1 MVLTGTKNS
10 KSPQHNISNMKT
22 QTLYISDLDGTLLNR
37 NSVVSPHSIEKI
49 NDLLQK
55 GMLFTVATART
66 PATVVPLLQ
75 QLNLNIPVI
84 LMNGAV
90 LYDIRRRRYIQTYG
104 FIDNSALRYI
114 SLLEK
119 RELVPFVYRIANN
132 KLQVF
137 HKTLTNDKQQEFKQ
151 QRENTPYKDFI
162 LTTDYSKEL
171 HDNPPLFLLV
181 IDRFDKLQ
189 TAAAEINRTGK
200 CSIFCYRDIINPE
213 YGNLEIYP
221 KGVSKAATAQ
231 QIITHL
237 NPWEVVAFGDN
248 LNDLPLF
255 HIADRRYAPENA
267 MDEIKQQAT
276 AIIADNDHDG
286 VARFLYKD
294 YQ

>member
-1 MVLTGTKNS
+1 
-10 KSPQHNISNMKT
+10 MKA

-37 NSVVSPHSIEKI
+37 DSVVSPHSIEKI
-49 NDLLQK
+49 NALLQK

-75 QLNLNIPVI
+75 QLNLNIPAI

-90 LYDIRRRRYIQTYG
+90 LYDIQQRRYIRSNG
-104 FIDNSALRYI
+104 FTDNSALRYI

-119 RELVPFVYRIANN
+119 RELVPFVYRIAHN

-137 HKTLTNDKQQEFKQ
+137 HKPLANDMQREFKR

-162 LTTDYSKEL
+162 LTTDYQKEL
-171 HDNPPLFLLV
+171 LDNPPLFLLV

-189 TAAAEINRTGK
+189 TAAAEISRAGK
-200 CSIFCYRDIINPE
+200 CSIFCYRDIIDPE

-231 QIITHL
+231 EIITRL
-237 NPWEVVAFGDN
+237 NPWEVVVFGDN

-255 HIADRRYAPENA
+255 RIADRRYAPENA

-286 VARFLYKD
+286 VARFLCDD
-294 YQ
+294 YL

>member
-1 MVLTGTKNS
+1 
-10 KSPQHNISNMKT
+10 MKA

-37 NSVVSPHSIEKI
+37 DSVVSPHSIEKI
-49 NDLLQK
+49 NALLQK

-75 QLNLNIPVI
+75 QLNLNIPAI

-90 LYDIRRRRYIQTYG
+90 LYDIQQRRYIRSNG
-104 FIDNSALRYI
+104 FTDNSALRYI

-119 RELVPFVYRIANN
+119 RELVPFVYRIAHN

-137 HKTLTNDKQQEFKQ
+137 HKPLANDMQREFKR

-162 LTTDYSKEL
+162 LTTDYQKEL
-171 HDNPPLFLLV
+171 LDNPPLFLLV

-189 TAAAEINRTGK
+189 TAAAEISRAGK
-200 CSIFCYRDIINPE
+200 CSIFCYRDIIDPE

-231 QIITHL
+231 EIITRL
-237 NPWEVVAFGDN
+237 NPWEVVVFGDN
-248 LNDLPLF
+248 LNDIALF
-255 HIADRRYAPENA
+255 RVADRRYAPENA
-267 MDEIKQQAT
+267 IDEIKQQAT

-286 VARFLYKD
+286 VARFLCDD
-294 YQ
+294 YL

>member
-1 MVLTGTKNS
+1 
-10 KSPQHNISNMKT
+10 MKA

-37 NSVVSPHSIEKI
+37 DSVVSPHSIEKI
-49 NDLLQK
+49 NALLQK

-75 QLNLNIPVI
+75 QLNLNIPAI

-90 LYDIRRRRYIQTYG
+90 LYDIQQRRYIRSNG
-104 FIDNSALRYI
+104 FTDNSALRYI

-119 RELVPFVYRIANN
+119 RELVPFVYRIAHN

-137 HKTLTNDKQQEFKQ
+137 HKPLANDMQREFKR

-162 LTTDYSKEL
+162 LTTDYQKEL
-171 HDNPPLFLLV
+171 IDNPPLFLLV
-181 IDRFDKLQ
+181 IDHFDKLQ
-189 TAAAEINRTGK
+189 TAAAEISRAGK
-200 CSIFCYRDIINPE
+200 CSIFCYRDIIDPE

-231 QIITHL
+231 EIITRL
-237 NPWEVVAFGDN
+237 NPWEVVVFGDN
-248 LNDLPLF
+248 LNDIPLF
-255 HIADRRYAPENA
+255 RVADRRYAPENA
-267 MDEIKQQAT
+267 IDEIKQQAT

-286 VARFLYKD
+286 VARFLCDD
-294 YQ
+294 YL

>member
-1 MVLTGTKNS
+1 
-10 KSPQHNISNMKT
+10 MKA

-37 NSVVSPHSIEKI
+37 DSVVSPHSIEKI
-49 NDLLQK
+49 NALLQK

-75 QLNLNIPVI
+75 QLNLNIPAI

-90 LYDIRRRRYIQTYG
+90 LYDIQQRRYIRSNG
-104 FIDNSALRYI
+104 FTDNSALRYI

-119 RELVPFVYRIANN
+119 RELVPFVYRIAHN

-137 HKTLTNDKQQEFKQ
+137 HKPLANDMQREFKR

-162 LTTDYSKEL
+162 LTTDYQKEL
-171 HDNPPLFLLV
+171 LDNPPLFLLI
-181 IDRFDKLQ
+181 IDHFDKLQ
-189 TAAAEINRTGK
+189 TAAAEISRAGK
-200 CSIFCYRDIINPE
+200 CSIFCYRDIIDPE

-231 QIITHL
+231 EIITRL
-237 NPWEVVAFGDN
+237 NPWEVVVFGDN

-255 HIADRRYAPENA
+255 RVADRRYAPENA
-267 MDEIKQQAT
+267 IDEIKQQAT

-286 VARFLYKD
+286 VARFLCDD
-294 YQ
+294 YL

>member
-1 MVLTGTKNS
+1 
-10 KSPQHNISNMKT
+10 MKA
-22 QTLYISDLDGTLLNR
+22 QTLYITDLDGTLLNR
-37 NSVVSPHSIEKI
+37 DSVVSPHSIEKI
-49 NDLLQK
+49 NTLLQK

-75 QLNLNIPVI
+75 QLNLNI
-84 LMNGAV
+84 GAV
-90 LYDIRRRRYIQTYG
+90 LYDIQQRRYIRSNG
-104 FIDNSALRYI
+104 FTDNSALRYI

-119 RELVPFVYRIANN
+119 RELVPFVYRIAHN

-137 HKTLTNDKQQEFKQ
+137 HKPLANDMQREFKR

-162 LTTDYSKEL
+162 LTTDYQKEL
-171 HDNPPLFLLV
+171 LDNPPLFLLV

-189 TAAAEINRTGK
+189 TAAAEISRAGK
-200 CSIFCYRDIINPE
+200 CSIFCYRDIIDPE

-231 QIITHL
+231 EIIARL
-237 NPWEVVAFGDN
+237 NPGEVVVFGDN

-255 HIADRRYAPENA
+255 RIADRRYAPENA

-286 VARFLYKD
+286 VARFLCDD
-294 YQ
+294 YL

>member
-1 MVLTGTKNS
+1 
-10 KSPQHNISNMKT
+10 MKA

-37 NSVVSPHSIEKI
+37 DSVVSPHSIEKI
-49 NDLLQK
+49 NALLQK

-75 QLNLNIPVI
+75 QLNLNIPAI

-90 LYDIRRRRYIQTYG
+90 LYDIQQRRYIRSNG
-104 FIDNSALRYI
+104 FTDNSALRYI
-114 SLLEK
+114 SLLEM
-119 RELVPFVYRIANN
+119 RELVPFVYRIAHN

-137 HKTLTNDKQQEFKQ
+137 HKPLANDMQREFKR

-162 LTTDYSKEL
+162 LTTDYQKEL
-171 HDNPPLFLLV
+171 LDNPPLFLLV
-181 IDRFDKLQ
+181 IDHFDKLQ
-189 TAAAEINRTGK
+189 TAAAEISRAGK
-200 CSIFCYRDIINPE
+200 CSIFCYRDIIDPE

-231 QIITHL
+231 EIITRL
-237 NPWEVVAFGDN
+237 NPWEVVVFGDN

-255 HIADRRYAPENA
+255 RVADRRYAPENA
-267 MDEIKQQAT
+267 IDEIKQQAT

-286 VARFLYKD
+286 VARFLCDD
-294 YQ
+294 YL

>member
-1 MVLTGTKNS
+1 
-10 KSPQHNISNMKT
+10 MKA

-37 NSVVSPHSIEKI
+37 DSVVSPHSIEKI
-49 NDLLQK
+49 NALLQK

-75 QLNLNIPVI
+75 QLNLNIPAI

-90 LYDIRRRRYIQTYG
+90 LYDIQQRRYIRSNG
-104 FIDNSALRYI
+104 FTDNSALRYI

-119 RELVPFVYRIANN
+119 RELVPFVYRIAHN

-137 HKTLTNDKQQEFKQ
+137 HKPLANDMQREFKR

-162 LTTDYSKEL
+162 LTTDYQKEL
-171 HDNPPLFLLV
+171 LDNPPLFLLV
-181 IDRFDKLQ
+181 IDHFDKLQ
-189 TAAAEINRTGK
+189 TAAAEISRAGK
-200 CSIFCYRDIINPE
+200 CSIFCYRDIIDPE

-231 QIITHL
+231 EIITRL
-237 NPWEVVAFGDN
+237 NPWEVVVFGDN
-248 LNDLPLF
+248 LNDIPLF
-255 HIADRRYAPENA
+255 RVADRRYAPENA
-267 MDEIKQQAT
+267 IDEIKQQAT

-286 VARFLYKD
+286 VARFLCDD
-294 YQ
+294 YL

>member
-1 MVLTGTKNS
+1 
-10 KSPQHNISNMKT
+10 MKA

-37 NSVVSPHSIEKI
+37 DSVVSPHSIEKI
-49 NDLLQK
+49 NALLQK

-75 QLNLNIPVI
+75 QLNLNIPAI

-90 LYDIRRRRYIQTYG
+90 LYDIQQRRYIRSNG
-104 FIDNSALRYI
+104 FSDNSALRYI

-119 RELVPFVYRIANN
+119 RELVPFVYRIAHN

-137 HKTLTNDKQQEFKQ
+137 HKPLANDMQREFKR

-162 LTTDYSKEL
+162 LTTDYQKEL
-171 HDNPPLFLLV
+171 LDNPPLFLLV
-181 IDRFDKLQ
+181 IDHFDKLQ
-189 TAAAEINRTGK
+189 TAAAEISRAGK
-200 CSIFCYRDIINPE
+200 CSIFCYRDIIDPE

-231 QIITHL
+231 EIITRL
-237 NPWEVVAFGDN
+237 NPWEVVVFGDN

-255 HIADRRYAPENA
+255 RVADRRYAPENA
-267 MDEIKQQAT
+267 IDEIKQQAT

-286 VARFLYKD
+286 VARFLCGD
-294 YQ
+294 YL

>member
-1 MVLTGTKNS
+1 
-10 KSPQHNISNMKT
+10 MKA

-37 NSVVSPHSIEKI
+37 DSVVSPHSIEKI
-49 NDLLQK
+49 NALLQK

-75 QLNLNIPVI
+75 QLNLNIPAI

-90 LYDIRRRRYIQTYG
+90 LYDIQQRRYIRSNG
-104 FIDNSALRYI
+104 FTDNSALRYI

-119 RELVPFVYRIANN
+119 RELVPFVYRIAHN

-137 HKTLTNDKQQEFKQ
+137 HKPLANDMQREFKR

-162 LTTDYSKEL
+162 LTTDYQKEL
-171 HDNPPLFLLV
+171 LDNPPLFLLV

-189 TAAAEINRTGK
+189 TAAAEISRAGK
-200 CSIFCYRDIINPE
+200 CSIFCYRDIIDPE

-231 QIITHL
+231 EIITRL
-237 NPWEVVAFGDN
+237 NPWEVVVFGDN

-255 HIADRRYAPENA
+255 RVADRRYAPENA
-267 MDEIKQQAT
+267 IDEIKQQAT

-286 VARFLYKD
+286 VARFLCDD
-294 YQ
+294 YL

>member
-1 MVLTGTKNS
+1 
-10 KSPQHNISNMKT
+10 MKA

-37 NSVVSPHSIEKI
+37 DSVVSPHSIEKI
-49 NDLLQK
+49 NALLQK

-75 QLNLNIPVI
+75 QLNLNIPAI

-90 LYDIRRRRYIQTYG
+90 LYDIQQRRYIRSNG
-104 FIDNSALRYI
+104 FTDNSALRYI

-119 RELVPFVYRIANN
+119 RELVPFVYRIAHN

-137 HKTLTNDKQQEFKQ
+137 HKPLANDMQREFKR

-162 LTTDYSKEL
+162 LTTDYQKEL
-171 HDNPPLFLLV
+171 LDNPPLFLLV

-189 TAAAEINRTGK
+189 TAAAEISRAGK
-200 CSIFCYRDIINPE
+200 CSIFCYRDIIDPE

-231 QIITHL
+231 EIITRL
-237 NPWEVVAFGDN
+237 NPWEVVVFGDN

-255 HIADRRYAPENA
+255 RVADRRYAPENA

-286 VARFLYKD
+286 VARFLCGD
-294 YQ
+294 YL

>member
-1 MVLTGTKNS
+1 
-10 KSPQHNISNMKT
+10 MKA

-37 NSVVSPHSIEKI
+37 DSVVSPHSIEKI
-49 NDLLQK
+49 NALLQK

-75 QLNLNIPVI
+75 QLNLNIPAI

-90 LYDIRRRRYIQTYG
+90 LYDIQQRRYIRSNG
-104 FIDNSALRYI
+104 FTDNSALRYI

-119 RELVPFVYRIANN
+119 RELVPFVYRIAHN

-137 HKTLTNDKQQEFKQ
+137 HKPLANDMQREFKR

-162 LTTDYSKEL
+162 LTTDYQKEL
-171 HDNPPLFLLV
+171 IDNPPLFLLV
-181 IDRFDKLQ
+181 IDHFDKLQ
-189 TAAAEINRTGK
+189 TAAAEISRAGK
-200 CSIFCYRDIINPE
+200 CSIFCYRDIIDPE

-231 QIITHL
+231 EIITRL
-237 NPWEVVAFGDN
+237 NPWEVVVFGDN

-255 HIADRRYAPENA
+255 RIADRRYAPENA

-286 VARFLYKD
+286 VARFLCGD
-294 YQ
+294 YL

>member
-1 MVLTGTKNS
+1 
-10 KSPQHNISNMKT
+10 MKA

-37 NSVVSPHSIEKI
+37 DSVVSPHSIEKI
-49 NDLLQK
+49 NALLQK

-75 QLNLNIPVI
+75 QLNLNIPAI
-84 LMNGAV
+84 LMNGAA
-90 LYDIRRRRYIQTYG
+90 LYNIQQRRYIRSNG
-104 FIDNSALRYI
+104 FTDNSALRYI

-119 RELVPFVYRIANN
+119 RELVPFVYRIAHN

-137 HKTLTNDKQQEFKQ
+137 HKPLANDMQREFKR

-162 LTTDYSKEL
+162 LTTDYQKEL
-171 HDNPPLFLLV
+171 IDNPPLFLLV
-181 IDRFDKLQ
+181 IDHFDKLQ
-189 TAAAEINRTGK
+189 TAAAEISRAGK
-200 CSIFCYRDIINPE
+200 CSIFCYRDIIDPE

-231 QIITHL
+231 EIITRL
-237 NPWEVVAFGDN
+237 NPWEVVVFGDN

-255 HIADRRYAPENA
+255 RIADRRYAPENA

-286 VARFLYKD
+286 VARFLCDD
-294 YQ
+294 YL

>member
-1 MVLTGTKNS
+1 
-10 KSPQHNISNMKT
+10 MKA

-37 NSVVSPHSIEKI
+37 DSVVSPHSIEKI
-49 NDLLQK
+49 NALLQK

-75 QLNLNIPVI
+75 QLNLNIPAI

-90 LYDIRRRRYIQTYG
+90 LYDIQRQRYIRSNG
-104 FIDNSALRYI
+104 FTDNSALRYI

-119 RELVPFVYRIANN
+119 RELVPFVYRIAHN

-137 HKTLTNDKQQEFKQ
+137 HKPLANDMQREFKR

-162 LTTDYSKEL
+162 LTTDYQKEL
-171 HDNPPLFLLV
+171 LDNPPLFLLV

-189 TAAAEINRTGK
+189 TAAAEISRAGK
-200 CSIFCYRDIINPE
+200 CSIFCYRDIIDPE

-231 QIITHL
+231 EIITRL
-237 NPWEVVAFGDN
+237 NPWEVVVFGDN

-255 HIADRRYAPENA
+255 RIADRRYAPENA

-286 VARFLYKD
+286 VARFLCGD
-294 YQ
+294 YL

>member
-1 MVLTGTKNS
+1 
-10 KSPQHNISNMKT
+10 MKA

-37 NSVVSPHSIEKI
+37 DSVVSPHSIEKI
-49 NDLLQK
+49 NTLLQK

-75 QLNLNIPVI
+75 QLNLNIPAI

-90 LYDIRRRRYIQTYG
+90 LYDIQRQRYIRSNG
-104 FIDNSALRYI
+104 FTDNSALRYI

-119 RELVPFVYRIANN
+119 RELVPFVYRIAHN

-137 HKTLTNDKQQEFKQ
+137 HKPLANDMQREFKR

-162 LTTDYSKEL
+162 LTTDYQKEL
-171 HDNPPLFLLV
+171 LDNPPLFLLV

-189 TAAAEINRTGK
+189 TAAAEISRAGK
-200 CSIFCYRDIINPE
+200 CSIFCYRDIIDPE

-231 QIITHL
+231 EIITRL
-237 NPWEVVAFGDN
+237 NPWEVVVFGDN

-255 HIADRRYAPENA
+255 RVADRRYAPENA
-267 MDEIKQQAT
+267 IDEIKQQAT

-286 VARFLYKD
+286 VARFLCDD
-294 YQ
+294 YL

>member
-1 MVLTGTKNS
+1 
-10 KSPQHNISNMKT
+10 MKA

-37 NSVVSPHSIEKI
+37 DSVVSPHSIEKI
-49 NDLLQK
+49 NALLQK

-75 QLNLNIPVI
+75 QLNLNIPAI

-90 LYDIRRRRYIQTYG
+90 LYDIQQRRYIRSNG
-104 FIDNSALRYI
+104 FSDNSALRYI

-119 RELVPFVYRIANN
+119 RELVPFVYRIAHN

-137 HKTLTNDKQQEFKQ
+137 HKPLANDMQREFKR

-162 LTTDYSKEL
+162 LTTDYQKEL
-171 HDNPPLFLLV
+171 LDNPPLFLLV
-181 IDRFDKLQ
+181 IDHFDKLQ
-189 TAAAEINRTGK
+189 TAAAEISRAGK
-200 CSIFCYRDIINPE
+200 CSIFCYRDIIDPE

-231 QIITHL
+231 EIITRL
-237 NPWEVVAFGDN
+237 NPWEVVVFGDN

-255 HIADRRYAPENA
+255 RIADRRYAPENA

-286 VARFLYKD
+286 VARFLCND
-294 YQ
+294 YL

>member
-1 MVLTGTKNS
+1 
-10 KSPQHNISNMKT
+10 MKA

-37 NSVVSPHSIEKI
+37 DSVVSPHSIEKI
-49 NDLLQK
+49 NALLQK

-75 QLNLNIPVI
+75 QLNLNIPAI

-90 LYDIRRRRYIQTYG
+90 LYDIQQRRYIRSNG
-104 FIDNSALRYI
+104 FTDNSALRYI

-119 RELVPFVYRIANN
+119 RELVPFVYRIAHN

-137 HKTLTNDKQQEFKQ
+137 HKPLANDMQREFKR

-162 LTTDYSKEL
+162 LTTDYQKEL
-171 HDNPPLFLLV
+171 LDNPPLFLLV
-181 IDRFDKLQ
+181 IDHFDKLQ
-189 TAAAEINRTGK
+189 TAAAEISRAGK
-200 CSIFCYRDIINPE
+200 CSIFCYRDIIDPE

-231 QIITHL
+231 EIITRL
-237 NPWEVVAFGDN
+237 NPWEVVVFGDN

-255 HIADRRYAPENA
+255 RVADRRYAPENA
-267 MDEIKQQAT
+267 IDEIKQQAT

-286 VARFLYKD
+286 VARFLCGD
-294 YQ
+294 YL

>member
-1 MVLTGTKNS
+1 
-10 KSPQHNISNMKT
+10 MKA

-37 NSVVSPHSIEKI
+37 DSVVSPHSIEKI
-49 NDLLQK
+49 NALLQK

-75 QLNLNIPVI
+75 QLNLNIPAI

-90 LYDIRRRRYIQTYG
+90 LYDIQQRRYIRSNG
-104 FIDNSALRYI
+104 FTDNSALRYI

-119 RELVPFVYRIANN
+119 RELVPFVYRIAHN

-137 HKTLTNDKQQEFKQ
+137 HKPLANDMQREFKR

-162 LTTDYSKEL
+162 LTTDYQKEL
-171 HDNPPLFLLV
+171 IDNPPLFLLV
-181 IDRFDKLQ
+181 IDHFDKLQ
-189 TAAAEINRTGK
+189 TAAAEISRAGK
-200 CSIFCYRDIINPE
+200 CSIFCYRDIIDPE

-231 QIITHL
+231 EIIARL
-237 NPWEVVAFGDN
+237 NPWEVVVFGDN

-255 HIADRRYAPENA
+255 RIADRRYAPENA

-286 VARFLYKD
+286 VARFLCDD
-294 YQ
+294 YL

>member
-1 MVLTGTKNS
+1 
-10 KSPQHNISNMKT
+10 MKA
-22 QTLYISDLDGTLLNR
+22 QTLYITDLDGTLLNR
-37 NSVVSPHSIEKI
+37 DSVVSPHSIEKI
-49 NDLLQK
+49 NALLQR

-75 QLNLNIPVI
+75 QLNLNIPAI

-90 LYDIRRRRYIQTYG
+90 LYDIQRRRYIRSNG
-104 FIDNSALRYI
+104 FTDNSALRYI

-119 RELVPFVYRIANN
+119 RELVPFVYRIAHN

-137 HKTLTNDKQQEFKQ
+137 HKPLANDMQREFKR

-162 LTTDYSKEL
+162 LTTDYQKEL
-171 HDNPPLFLLV
+171 LDNPPLFLLV

-189 TAAAEINRTGK
+189 TAAAEISRTGK
-200 CSIFCYRDIINPE
+200 CSIFCYRDIIDPE

-231 QIITHL
+231 EIITRL
-237 NPWEVVAFGDN
+237 NPWEVVVFGDN

-255 HIADRRYAPENA
+255 RVADRRYAPENA

-286 VARFLYKD
+286 VARFLCDD
-294 YQ
+294 YL